1 MRTLISEIAEKN
13 MMGYVHPTYLNRF
26 SSQLIE
32 QCAKNLEAHGYD
44 DAAKQLRTLKTD
56 DTDI

>member
-1 MRTLISEIAEKN
+1 MRTLINEIAKKN
-13 MMGYVHPTYLNRF
+13 MMEYVHPTYLNRF

-32 QCAKNLEAHGYD
+32 ECARNLETHGYD